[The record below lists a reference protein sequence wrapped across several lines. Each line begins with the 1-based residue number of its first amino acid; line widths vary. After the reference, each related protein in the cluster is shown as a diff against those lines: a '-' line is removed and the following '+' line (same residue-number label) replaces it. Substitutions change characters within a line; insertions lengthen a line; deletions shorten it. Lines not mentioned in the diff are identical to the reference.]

1 MSSMELT
8 PERVL
13 AVSMGSMLLLGMG
26 AQAMQQCGCARYA
39 PVVILSLLLLVSVG
53 GMIALSGQL
62 SASPD
67 WRVAADMEANERL
80 HTAT

>member
-1 MSSMELT
+1 MAAIPPTIMSFELT

-13 AVSMGSMLLLGMG
+13 AISMFSLLFLGMG

-39 PVVILSLLLLVSVG
+39 PVVILSLLLIVSIG
-53 GMIALSGQL
+53 GMMALSGQL

-67 WRVAADMEANERL
+67 WHVAADQRP
-80 HTAT
+80 